1 MLSLENS
8 QGNSR
13 KAIPSCLRH
22 LGEQRLSVHVSGHQ
36 RASCWTAEPRAGAP
50 AFAELSSPVFP
61 RATAAGSFQGVA
73 TPPSNAS
80 TLWFLIPAAPKT
92 TPFLHEKKLRPRRK
106 TSWQGAFH
114 KTPQIPN
121 TPNQYPPSRPF
132 LFAVRTTMEDYKS
145 QRGLRPSARAEA
157 NGRRLPDRRRLIRA
171 RLAEALSGSAARQP
185 RPRPRRRRA
194 PPSPLRPR
202 PALAVLPLAACQP
215 RRADSLL
222 QPPATSQPTALSSG
236 EEITDFLAPY
246 TLLKRAKFLN
256 LNHEGNR
263 AHPGGSVWQPDWCQG
278 KDFKPLLALFLSEK
292 KKNPDKLC
300 RMVVGCLPS
309 PALANLCQKE
319 ILYV

>member
-1 MLSLENS
+1 MFMSRVTKGPVVGQQSRGPVPPLSLS
-8 QGNSR
+8 S
-13 KAIPSCLRH
+13 A
-22 LGEQRLSVHVSGHQ
+22 
-36 RASCWTAEPRAGAP
+36 AP
-50 AFAELSSPVFP
+50 SSPELPQRGAF
-61 RATAAGSFQGVA
+61 RAWPPHLP
-73 TPPSNAS
+73 TPAPC
-80 TLWFLIPAAPKT
+80 WFLIPAAPKT
-92 TPFLHEKKLRPRRK
+92 TPFLHEKKLRPRGK

-202 PALAVLPLAACQP
+202 PALAALPLAACQP

-236 EEITDFLAPY
+236 EKITDFLAPY